1 MTLSLDMERTHENG
15 AARARAAQP
24 AHKSSSARSLMGLD
38 WLSYNLVFALAYPAF
53 CLAELLRRNHARD
66 GSLGGQASLFAEAR
80 KNEHI
85 ALSYAFIARKTLH
98 QFGRE
103 DQAKRPS

>member
-1 MTLSLDMERTHENG
+1 MTLSLDMERHHENG
-15 AARARAAQP
+15 AARSRAAQP
-24 AHKSSSARSLMGLD
+24 LRRSTDSRSLIGLD

-53 CLAELLRRNHARD
+53 CLAELLRRHDARD
-66 GSLGGQASLFAEAR
+66 AGLSAQTSLFAEAR

>member
-1 MTLSLDMERTHENG
+1 MTLSLDMESHHQNG
-15 AARARAAQP
+15 ATRSRAAQP
-24 AHKSSSARSLMGLD
+24 LRRSSDSRSLVGLD

-53 CLAELLRRNHARD
+53 CLAEAVRRRHASP
-66 GSLGGQASLFAEAR
+66 GSGAQLSLFAEAS

>member
-1 MTLSLDMERTHENG
+1 MTLSLDMDRTTEKRE
-15 AARARAAQP
+15 APTRAGRSVRKQS
-24 AHKSSSARSLMGLD
+24 HSRSLMGLD
-38 WLSYNLVFALAYPAF
+38 WLFYNLLFALAYPAF
-53 CLAELLRRNHARD
+53 CLAEWLRRH
-66 GSLGGQASLFAEAR
+66 QAHDAGLSTQLSLFAEAR

>member
-1 MTLSLDMERTHENG
+1 MTLSIDMERHHENG
-15 AARARAAQP
+15 AARTRAAQP
-24 AHKSSSARSLMGLD
+24 LRRSSESRSLMGLD

-53 CLAELLRRNHARD
+53 CLAEFLRRRHTPI
-66 GSLGGQASLFAEAR
+66 GSGAQLSLFEEAR

>member
-1 MTLSLDMERTHENG
+1 MTLSLDMERTQAHG
-15 AARARAAQP
+15 AARSRAARP
-24 AHKSSSARSLMGLD
+24 LRRSNDSRSLMGLD

-53 CLAELLRRNHARD
+53 CLAELLRRRDARD
-66 GSLGGQASLFAEAR
+66 ARLSGQPSLFAEAR

-85 ALSYAFIARKTLH
+85 ALSYAFTARKTLH

>member
-1 MTLSLDMERTHENG
+1 MTLSLDMEHTHDNG
-15 AARARAAQP
+15 AARSRAAQP
-24 AHKSSSARSLMGLD
+24 TRRSSDSRSLMGLD

-53 CLAELLRRNHARD
+53 CLAELLRRRD
-66 GSLGGQASLFAEAR
+66 AGVSAQTSLFAEAR

>member
-1 MTLSLDMERTHENG
+1 MTLSLDMERTHEHG
-15 AARARAAQP
+15 AARSRAAKP
-24 AHKSSSARSLMGLD
+24 LRRSSDPRSLMGLD
-38 WLSYNLVFALAYPAF
+38 WISYNVVFALAYPAF
-53 CLAELLRRNHARD
+53 CLAELLRRRD
-66 GSLGGQASLFAEAR
+66 SGVSAQTSLFAEAR

>member
-1 MTLSLDMERTHENG
+1 MTLSIDIERSLETRG
-15 AARARAAQP
+15 ASPRANRRQAS
-24 AHKSSSARSLMGLD
+24 HSRSLMGLD
-38 WLSYNLVFALAYPAF
+38 WLIYNLLFALIYPAF
-53 CLAELLRRNHARD
+53 CLAEWLRRHQAGAN
-66 GSLGGQASLFAEAR
+66 SLRAQTSLFSEAR
-80 KNEHI
+80 ENEHI

>member
-1 MTLSLDMERTHENG
+1 MTLSLDMEHTHDNG
-15 AARARAAQP
+15 AARSRAAQSP
-24 AHKSSSARSLMGLD
+24 RRSSDSRSLMGLD

-53 CLAELLRRNHARD
+53 CLAELLRRREA
-66 GSLGGQASLFAEAR
+66 GQSGQTSLFAEAR

>member
-1 MTLSLDMERTHENG
+1 MTLSLDMERTHEHG
-15 AARARAAQP
+15 AARSRAAKP
-24 AHKSSSARSLMGLD
+24 LRRSSDSRSLMGLD

-53 CLAELLRRNHARD
+53 CLAELLRRRD
-66 GSLGGQASLFAEAR
+66 AGVSAQTSLFAEAR

>member
-1 MTLSLDMERTHENG
+1 MTLSLDMERHHENG
-15 AARARAAQP
+15 AARSRAEQP
-24 AHKSSSARSLMGLD
+24 LRRSSDSRSLMGLD

-53 CLAELLRRNHARD
+53 CLAEALRRRQASP
-66 GSLGGQASLFAEAR
+66 GSGAQLSLFAEAS

>member
-1 MTLSLDMERTHENG
+1 MTLSLDMEHTHDNG
-15 AARARAAQP
+15 AARSRAAQP
-24 AHKSSSARSLMGLD
+24 TRRSSDSRSLMGLD

-53 CLAELLRRNHARD
+53 CLAELLRRRD
-66 GSLGGQASLFAEAR
+66 AGVSAQGSLFAEAR

>member
-1 MTLSLDMERTHENG
+1 MTLSLDMERHHQNG
-15 AARARAAQP
+15 AARSRAAQP
-24 AHKSSSARSLMGLD
+24 LRRSSDSRSLMGLD

-53 CLAELLRRNHARD
+53 CLAELLRRRD
-66 GSLGGQASLFAEAR
+66 AGVSAQTSLFAEAR

>member
-1 MTLSLDMERTHENG
+1 MTLSLDMERTHDNG
-15 AARARAAQP
+15 AARSRAAQSP
-24 AHKSSSARSLMGLD
+24 RKSSDSRSLMGLD

-53 CLAELLRRNHARD
+53 CLAEVLRRRHASP
-66 GSLGGQASLFAEAR
+66 GSGAQLSLFAEAS

>member
-1 MTLSLDMERTHENG
+1 MTLSIDMERHHENG
-15 AARARAAQP
+15 AARARASQP
-24 AHKSSSARSLMGLD
+24 THKSSSARSLMGLD

-53 CLAELLRRNHARD
+53 CLAELLRRHHARD
-66 GSLGGQASLFAEAR
+66 GGLNGQTSLFAEAS

-85 ALSYAFIARKTLH
+85 ALSYAFSARKTLH

>member
-1 MTLSLDMERTHENG
+1 
-15 AARARAAQP
+15 
-24 AHKSSSARSLMGLD
+24 MGLD
-38 WLSYNLVFALAYPAF
+38 WLVYNLLFALVYPAF
-53 CLAELLRRNHARD
+53 CLAELLRRRHASP
-66 GSLGGQASLFAEAR
+66 GSGAQRSLFEEAR

>member
-1 MTLSLDMERTHENG
+1 MTLSLDMERHHENG
-15 AARARAAQP
+15 ATRSRAAQP
-24 AHKSSSARSLMGLD
+24 LRRSNDSRSLMGFD

-53 CLAELLRRNHARD
+53 CLAELLRRRD
-66 GSLGGQASLFAEAR
+66 GSPGSGAQTSLFAEAR

-98 QFGRE
+98 HFGRE

>member
-1 MTLSLDMERTHENG
+1 MTLSLDMEHTHDNG
-15 AARARAAQP
+15 AARSRAAQSP
-24 AHKSSSARSLMGLD
+24 RRSSDSRSLMGLD

-53 CLAELLRRNHARD
+53 CLAELLRRRD
-66 GSLGGQASLFAEAR
+66 AGVSAQTSLFAEAR

-85 ALSYAFIARKTLH
+85 ALSYAFTARKTLH

>member
-1 MTLSLDMERTHENG
+1 MTLSLDMERTHEHG
-15 AARARAAQP
+15 AARSRAAKP
-24 AHKSSSARSLMGLD
+24 LSRSSDSRSLMGLD

-53 CLAELLRRNHARD
+53 CLAELLRRRD
-66 GSLGGQASLFAEAR
+66 AGVSAQTSLFAEAR

>member
-1 MTLSLDMERTHENG
+1 MTLSLDMERTHEHG
-15 AARARAAQP
+15 AARSRAAKP
-24 AHKSSSARSLMGLD
+24 LRRSSHSRSLMGLD

-53 CLAELLRRNHARD
+53 CLAELLRRRD
-66 GSLGGQASLFAEAR
+66 AGVSAQTSLFAEAR

>member
-1 MTLSLDMERTHENG
+1 MTLSIDMERHHENG
-15 AARARAAQP
+15 ATRTRAAQP
-24 AHKSSSARSLMGLD
+24 LRRSSDSRSLMGLD

-53 CLAELLRRNHARD
+53 CLAEFLRRRHAPI
-66 GSLGGQASLFAEAR
+66 GSGAQLSLFAEAR

>member
-1 MTLSLDMERTHENG
+1 MTLSLDMERTHDNG
-15 AARARAAQP
+15 AARSRATRP
-24 AHKSSSARSLMGLD
+24 NRRSSDSRSLMGLD
-38 WLSYNLVFALAYPAF
+38 WISYNLVFALAYPAF
-53 CLAELLRRNHARD
+53 CVAELLRRRD
-66 GSLGGQASLFAEAR
+66 AGPSGQGSLFAEAR

>member
-1 MTLSLDMERTHENG
+1 MTLSLDMERTHEHG
-15 AARARAAQP
+15 AARSRAAKP
-24 AHKSSSARSLMGLD
+24 LRRSSDSRSLMGLD

-53 CLAELLRRNHARD
+53 CLAELLRRRD
-66 GSLGGQASLFAEAR
+66 AGVNAQTSLFAEAR

>member
-1 MTLSLDMERTHENG
+1 
-15 AARARAAQP
+15 
-24 AHKSSSARSLMGLD
+24 MGLD

-53 CLAELLRRNHARD
+53 CLAELLRRRD
-66 GSLGGQASLFAEAR
+66 AGVSAQTSLFAEAR

>member
-1 MTLSLDMERTHENG
+1 MTLSLDMEHTHDNG
-15 AARARAAQP
+15 AARSRAAQSP
-24 AHKSSSARSLMGLD
+24 RRSSDSRSLMGLD

-53 CLAELLRRNHARD
+53 CLAELLRRRD
-66 GSLGGQASLFAEAR
+66 AGVSAQTSLFAEAR

>member
-1 MTLSLDMERTHENG
+1 MTLSLDMERTHDNG
-15 AARARAAQP
+15 AARSRAAQP
-24 AHKSSSARSLMGLD
+24 RRRSSDSRSLMGLD

-53 CLAELLRRNHARD
+53 CLAELLRRRD
-66 GSLGGQASLFAEAR
+66 AGPNGQGSLFAEAR

-98 QFGRE
+98 QFGRG

>member
-1 MTLSLDMERTHENG
+1 MTLSLDMERTHEHG
-15 AARARAAQP
+15 AARSRAAKP
-24 AHKSSSARSLMGLD
+24 LRRSSDPRSLMGLD
-38 WLSYNLVFALAYPAF
+38 WISYNVVFALAYPAF
-53 CLAELLRRNHARD
+53 CMAELLRRRD
-66 GSLGGQASLFAEAR
+66 AGVSAQTSLFAEAR

>member
-1 MTLSLDMERTHENG
+1 MTLSLDMERHHENG
-15 AARARAAQP
+15 AARTRTAQP
-24 AHKSSSARSLMGLD
+24 LRRSSDSRSLMGLD

-53 CLAELLRRNHARD
+53 CLAEMLRRHHVRD
-66 GSLGGQASLFAEAR
+66 AGLGGKASLFAEAR

>member
-1 MTLSLDMERTHENG
+1 MTLSLDMERTHDLG
-15 AARARAAQP
+15 AARSRAAKP
-24 AHKSSSARSLMGLD
+24 LRRSSDSRSLMGLD

-53 CLAELLRRNHARD
+53 CLAELLRRRD
-66 GSLGGQASLFAEAR
+66 AGVSAQTSLFAEAR

>member
-1 MTLSLDMERTHENG
+1 MTLSLDMERTHEHG
-15 AARARAAQP
+15 AARSRAAKP
-24 AHKSSSARSLMGLD
+24 LRRSSDPRSLMGLD
-38 WLSYNLVFALAYPAF
+38 WISYNVVFALAYPAF
-53 CLAELLRRNHARD
+53 CLAELLRRRD
-66 GSLGGQASLFAEAR
+66 AGVSAQTSLFAEAR

>member
-1 MTLSLDMERTHENG
+1 MTLSLDMERTHEHG
-15 AARARAAQP
+15 SARARSAQRLRR
-24 AHKSSSARSLMGLD
+24 SSDSRSLMGLD
-38 WLSYNLVFALAYPAF
+38 WISYNVVFALAYPAF
-53 CLAELLRRNHARD
+53 CMAELLRRRD
-66 GSLGGQASLFAEAR
+66 AGVSAQTSLFAEAR

>member
-1 MTLSLDMERTHENG
+1 MTLSLDMERHHQHG
-15 AARARAAQP
+15 VVRSRAAQP
-24 AHKSSSARSLMGLD
+24 LRRSSDSRSLMGFD

-53 CLAELLRRNHARD
+53 CLAEMLRRHHVRD
-66 GSLGGQASLFAEAR
+66 AGLGGQASLFAEAR